1 MADGKE
7 FDLLNR
13 NIMKSIIVTLLLFCM
28 LTANAQNNRLWG
40 GVEVGYGYS
49 LAEKKDVHGISYP
62 KNNSFSSIQAILGYY
77 VVEKL
82 SVGVGIGLNGY
93 SNPGLNTLPLFLNL
107 KFHPFHNKN
116 IVFSGDLGYS
126 LLSNEDNI
134 DAGFLTNISVGYRL
148 WRIRKISITPAVG
161 YNFCQYSIKGAGKI
175 KHRDYRNSIFL
186 KLSIAY

>member
-7 FDLLNR
+7 YDLLNR
-13 NIMKSIIVTLLLFCM
+13 SSMKSIIVTLLLFCM

-40 GVEVGYGYS
+40 GIEVGYGYS
-49 LAEKKDVHGISYP
+49 LAEKKDVYGISYP

-77 VVEKL
+77 VVENL

-126 LLSNEDNI
+126 LLSNEANI
-134 DAGFLTNISVGYRL
+134 DAGLLTSMSVGYKVCK
-148 WRIRKISITPAVG
+148 IKKISIVPAIG
-161 YNFCQYSIKGAGKI
+161 YNFCQYFVKGMNGMN
-175 KHRDYRNSIFL
+175 HNDNRSSVFL
-186 KLSIAY
+186 KLGIVY

>member
-13 NIMKSIIVTLLLFCM
+13 NIMKSIIATLLLFYM

-62 KNNSFSSIQAILGYY
+62 KNNSFSSIHAVLGYY

-82 SVGVGIGLNGY
+82 SVGAGIGLNGY

-116 IVFSGDLGYS
+116 IVFSGDFGYS

-134 DAGFLTNISVGYRL
+134 DAGFLTSMSVGYKVC
-148 WRIRKISITPAVG
+148 KIKKIGIVPAIG
-161 YNFCQYSIKGAGKI
+161 YNFCQYSVKETNGMNHNDK
-175 KHRDYRNSIFL
+175 RSSVFL
-186 KLSIAY
+186 KLGIVY